1 MNPIQKFI
9 WLLVVVAGVAT
20 AAAGIRVLT
29 NPPPEFAWNRRLQVP
44 PHLAGKIWIGAVAD
58 DDCKGVC
65 RQTLD
70 ALDNVK
76 QTTVPPVEV
85 AVLRTRVSG
94 LVYGSSQGAAESEKR
109 ALEESA
115 SQIEE
120 LYSHVGP
127 PMEDPSSGEVV
138 LNRISRLW
146 DWKLTAEDGQPFG
159 QSDLAGKIWIADFIF
174 TRCSSACPAM
184 CKGMEEI
191 IGKLPNDPRL
201 QFVSFSVDPDYD
213 KPEVLREYRKLWK
226 EDSRWRFATGMWVYK
241 LAYEGFKVEEAR
253 PNPEPTPGNQFF
265 HTQRIYLVDGEGQV
279 RGHFLYDYEE
289 PSTLPAMADAITR
302 SARALLETPDKV
314 VDHVHDRRLFLVDAQ
329 GALRGVYPS
338 TDAVAAARDARR
350 LALTPPKL
358 VSVRSLPRLNAVLN
372 FTSFLFLSAGL
383 AFILNRKIGAHK
395 AAMTAALVTSLVFL
409 ASYLTYHFQA
419 GSVKYAG
426 TGWMRSAYFA
436 ILLSH
441 TILAA
446 IVAPMALVTVV
457 RAWRGSFDRHVAI
470 ARWTLPVWMYVSLTG
485 ILVYLML
492 YQIT

>member
-9 WLLVVVAGVAT
+9 WLLVVLAGLAT
-20 AAAGIRVLT
+20 AAAGIRVLAG
-29 NPPPEFAWNRRLQVP
+29 PPPDFAWNRQLRVP
-44 PHLAGKIWIGAVAD
+44 PDLAGKIWIGCVFD
-58 DDCKGVC
+58 DNCKGAC
-65 RQTLD
+65 QQTLR
-70 ALDNVK
+70 AMKGL
-76 QTTVPPVEV
+76 QETAVPPL
-85 AVLRTRVSG
+85 AMDVLFTRASG
-94 LVYGSSQGAAESEKR
+94 LIEDEATR
-109 ALEESA
+109 
-115 SQIEE
+115 IEE

-127 PMEDPSSGEVV
+127 PKEDPSSGEVV
-138 LNRISRLW
+138 LDRISRLG
-146 DWKLTAEDGQPFG
+146 DWKLTAEDGRPFG
-159 QSDLAGKIWIADFIF
+159 QADLAGKIWIADFIF
-174 TRCSSACPAM
+174 TRCSTACPAM
-184 CKGMEEI
+184 CKGMEAI
-191 IGKLPNDPRL
+191 IEKLPNDPRL
-201 QFVSFSVDPDYD
+201 RFISFSVDPDYD
-213 KPEVLREYRKLWK
+213 KPEVLQDYRKIWK
-226 EDSRWRFATGMWVYK
+226 EDPRWRFVTGMWVYK

-253 PNPEPTPGNQFF
+253 PNPNATPGNEFF

-279 RGHFLYDYEE
+279 RGHYLYDYEE

-302 SARALLETPDKV
+302 GARALLETPDKV

-329 GALRGVYPS
+329 GALRGVYDS
-338 TDAVAAARDARR
+338 TEAAAAARDARR

-395 AAMTAALVTSLVFL
+395 VAMTMALITSLVFL
-409 ASYLTYHFQA
+409 ASYVTYHIQA

-426 TGWMRSAYFA
+426 TGWMRTAYFA

-446 IVAPMALVTVV
+446 IVAPMALVTVI
-457 RAWRGSFDRHVAI
+457 RAWRGTFDRHVAI

-492 YQIT
+492 YQMT